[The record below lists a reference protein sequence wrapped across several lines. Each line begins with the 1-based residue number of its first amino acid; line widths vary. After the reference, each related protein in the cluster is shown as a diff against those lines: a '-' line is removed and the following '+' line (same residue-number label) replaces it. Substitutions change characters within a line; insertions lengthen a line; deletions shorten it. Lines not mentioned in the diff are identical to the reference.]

1 MKKYFYVGIILTLI
15 LILAACGGDDNSS
28 EGDSEEKLLTLAT
41 GDSGGTFFAL
51 GGGLANIYSDLEGY
65 TVNSQSTKGSEVNID
80 LIEENKAQIG
90 FSNTSI
96 AYYGATGA
104 EMFDKK
110 TENVQ
115 GMAEIYPMYY
125 QFVARDG
132 SGIDSV
138 DDIKGKKI
146 AVGEKG
152 SGTEANV
159 KQLLEGW
166 DITYEDFEPSYIS
179 FSSAVDQMK
188 DKAVDGAFIGAGI
201 PTSAATDLISSGD
214 AKLIPMEHENLNALI
229 DDKYPF
235 FDTGKIPKGTYPDQ
249 EEDIETATINTSL
262 VVNKDLSEDTVYE
275 LTKTLYENLDELE
288 STHDIAS
295 EIKLKDA
302 TEGMS
307 IKIHPGAKKYYE
319 EEDVD
324 IPEEVQ

>member
-1 MKKYFYVGIILTLI
+1 
-15 LILAACGGDDNSS
+15 
-28 EGDSEEKLLTLAT
+28 
-41 GDSGGTFFAL
+41 
-51 GGGLANIYSDLEGY
+51 
-65 TVNSQSTKGSEVNID
+65 
-80 LIEENKAQIG
+80 
-90 FSNTSI
+90 
-96 AYYGATGA
+96 
-104 EMFDKK
+104 
-110 TENVQ
+110 
-115 GMAEIYPMYY
+115 
-125 QFVARDG
+125 
-132 SGIDSV
+132 
-138 DDIKGKKI
+138 
-146 AVGEKG
+146 
-152 SGTEANV
+152 
-159 KQLLEGW
+159 
-166 DITYEDFEPSYIS
+166 
-179 FSSAVDQMK
+179 
-188 DKAVDGAFIGAGI
+188 
-201 PTSAATDLISSGD
+201 
-214 AKLIPMEHENLNALI
+214 I